1 MKLAWAAL
9 WLLACS
15 ADHLVERGHSALDP
29 HDLPEAERSF
39 RRALSRE
46 PRNPA
51 ALAGLGWTYQVAGQ
65 KTAAFG
71 AFDQCAKVAPDSAEC
86 LRGLASIAMG
96 GGDAARARELLTR
109 AEGLAPDDPKVQ
121 SSLAL
126 FDVAT
131 GDLDAGMARYQRL
144 VDRLPQ
150 EGEYRLGLAEAQLR
164 KGDAE
169 AALASAEAA
178 LALPAVPVRFRALLW
193 QLQARAMV
201 RASAGREDPARC
213 DETAPPVRAWLAA
226 ADAALDQAAATGVN
240 LPDLPA
246 VRRQVARRR
255 SIVDG
260 LCPQAPPRPTDPA
273 AAGPEG

>member
-1 MKLAWAAL
+1 MRLAWAAL

-15 ADHLVERGHSALDP
+15 ADHLVERGHSALDR

-71 AFDQCAKVAPDSAEC
+71 AFDQCAKVAPESAEC

-131 GDLDAGMARYQRL
+131 GDLDAGLARYQRL

-150 EGEYRLGLAEAQLR
+150 DGEYRLGLAEAQLR
-164 KGDAE
+164 KGEARPPSPLPSRPGPAGRARALPRPCCSGTGCGPWSGPRPGARTPRAAPNRAPGAGRSPPRRGPRSGRRHE
-169 AALASAEAA
+169 VAACRICRGAAAGGPAAL
-178 LALPAVPVRFRALLW
+178 P
-193 QLQARAMV
+193 
-201 RASAGREDPARC
+201 
-213 DETAPPVRAWLAA
+213 
-226 ADAALDQAAATGVN
+226 
-240 LPDLPA
+240 
-246 VRRQVARRR
+246 

-260 LCPQAPPRPTDPA
+260 LCPQARAAAAPA